1 MSDRGG
7 NTPPLLLGRNS
18 RLSLERPLIMGVLNL
33 TPDSFYDGGRYSSLD
48 VVLQRASQMFDEGAD
63 LIDVGGESTRP
74 GASTVS
80 AEEEC
85 ARVVP
90 VIESLVQR
98 FSLPISVDTSKSIVA
113 RAAVE
118 AGAEFVNDISGLT
131 FDPEM
136 AKVVADCGSG
146 LFVMHTRGRP
156 DRMQDNTAYDDIMAE
171 VIASLKVSVETAVTA
186 GIELSKIAV
195 DPGIGFGKSV
205 DGNLE
210 ILQRLAALK
219 SLGRPILLGTS
230 RKNFI
235 GKVLGSESPD
245 GRLNGS
251 LATVALGVV
260 AGVQI
265 FRVHDVAA
273 SREVA
278 MMASAIGQG
287 VCPD

>member
-113 RAAVE
+113 RAAV
-118 AGAEFVNDISGLT
+118 
-131 FDPEM
+131 
-136 AKVVADCGSG
+136 
-146 LFVMHTRGRP
+146 
-156 DRMQDNTAYDDIMAE
+156 
-171 VIASLKVSVETAVTA
+171 
-186 GIELSKIAV
+186 
-195 DPGIGFGKSV
+195 
-205 DGNLE
+205 
-210 ILQRLAALK
+210 
-219 SLGRPILLGTS
+219 
-230 RKNFI
+230 
-235 GKVLGSESPD
+235 
-245 GRLNGS
+245 
-251 LATVALGVV
+251 
-260 AGVQI
+260 
-265 FRVHDVAA
+265 
-273 SREVA
+273 
-278 MMASAIGQG
+278 
-287 VCPD
+287 